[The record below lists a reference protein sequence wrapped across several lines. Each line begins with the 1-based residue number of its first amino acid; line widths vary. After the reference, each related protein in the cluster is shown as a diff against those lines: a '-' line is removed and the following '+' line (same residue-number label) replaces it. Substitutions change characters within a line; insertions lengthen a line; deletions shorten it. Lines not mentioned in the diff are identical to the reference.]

1 MVRRMGRLEGLRL
14 LLAFWVSSLA
24 PALAQ
29 PEPSIEVAFSP
40 HRGATDAV
48 IRLIDGAGSS
58 IRVAAYSFTSR
69 PIAKALVNARG
80 RGVDV
85 RAILDATN
93 ATDRYSSAAFLAN
106 ADIPTRVNRR
116 YAVMHDK
123 FMVIDGTDVETG
135 SLNYTRSAEEHNAE
149 NVLILHGHPDIAGKY
164 QSRWLELWDESEPF
178 RPHS

>member
-1 MVRRMGRLEGLRL
+1 MGRINGLCL
-14 LLAFWVSSLA
+14 LLACWVSPLG

-29 PEPSIEVAFSP
+29 PDPSIEVAFSP

-48 IRLIDGAGSS
+48 VRLIDGAKSS

-69 PIAKALVNARG
+69 PIAKALVNARR

-85 RAILDATN
+85 RAVLDGSNT
-93 ATDRYSSAAFLAN
+93 TDRYSSATFLAN

-123 FMVIDGTDVETG
+123 FMVIDGTEVETG

-149 NVLILHGHPDIAGKY
+149 NVLILHGHPEIAGKY
-164 QSRWLELWDESEPF
+164 QARWLELWDESEPF